1 MRRISH
7 RRPVCHELFDLPLFR
22 WSAVHC
28 MPPLTTGGQHVHRR
42 HHVPRELA
50 NLVAELAGLGRKRD
64 R

>member
-1 MRRISH
+1 MCTPSRAALYSGQPPQING
-7 RRPVCHELFDLPLFR
+7 

>member
-7 RRPVCHELFDLPLFR
+7 PSPVHHGLFDLPLFG
-22 WSAVHC
+22 WSAARD
-28 MPPLTTGGQHVHRR
+28 MPGLTTGGQHVHHR

-50 NLVAELAGLGRKRD
+50 NLVAELAGIGGERD

>member
-1 MRRISH
+1 MRRIAH
-7 RRPVCHELFDLPLFR
+7 QRRNRHELFELPLFR

-28 MPPLTTGGQHVHRR
+28 VPPLTTGGQHVHRR

-50 NLVAELAGLGRKRD
+50 NLVAELAGLGRERD